1 MKQFFAKY
9 LPVEGEAQ
17 DIGDCFEI
25 EKNSICK
32 IIGNTNSNY
41 RFKTIGLTGFFKDK
55 KGDYNLIGNHKKV
68 KLFLCSRDIQ
78 IGDKVLDQD
87 NDEGIVKDCSDL
99 HNIHIEYIN
108 GGSSLICN
116 LANCID
122 KEQEGIQYCFKVI
135 GELSPKAIWI
145 KEGDE
150 FDDMDWAQFLTYW
163 DMDENGECN
172 PKELDEEELE
182 WKIDYGYQYEPYIRV
197 KCSQCE
203 IYH

>member
-1 MKQFFAKY
+1 MKKYFVKY
-9 LPVEGEAQ
+9 LPVKGEIKEAEVKDTWLITPKGLATFELRVHK
-17 DIGDCFEI
+17 DI
-25 EKNSICK
+25 NTPTNK
-32 IIGNTNSNY
+32 IRVHNG
-41 RFKTIGLTGFFKDK
+41 KTYVDFLETELKIA
-55 KGDYNLIGNHKKV
+55 
-68 KLFLCSRDIQ
+68 KLFLCSKDIQ
-78 IGDKVLDQD
+78 VGDKVMSDFIRWK
-87 NDEGIVKDCSDL
+87 IVKNL
-99 HNIHIEYIN
+99 HEALNKNQI
-108 GGSSLICN
+108 SL
-116 LANCID
+116 
-122 KEQEGIQYCFKVI
+122 QEAKAKNFFKVI
-135 GELSPKAIWI
+135 GEISPKAIWI